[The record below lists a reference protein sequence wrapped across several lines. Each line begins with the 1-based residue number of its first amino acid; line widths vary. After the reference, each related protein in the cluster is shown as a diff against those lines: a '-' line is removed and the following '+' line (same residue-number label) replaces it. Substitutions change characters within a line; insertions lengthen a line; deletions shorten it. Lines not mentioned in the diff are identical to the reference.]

1 MSDVALWLSL
11 SVGVALSGWAWIRSS
26 KRFQAAHAPARA
38 TDEPAPAQQH
48 ASAPVLTP
56 PALACLLPRELQA
69 LVWRR
74 ESDVDP
80 AKLDALLAAIKGIPR
95 PPKSLQRLLSPD
107 FAARAGAAEL
117 SELVMAEPLI
127 AAKVLA
133 AVNAP
138 AYGLQRPVAG
148 VAQAVSL
155 LGMTTVRSVCLRY
168 MLGAAFKPRLAASQ
182 RVFDTIWCASAIASE
197 MRSHLNK
204 ALKLPDPGGAATQV
218 MLGFVGQLAAAS
230 LMPTEQLE
238 NWLALDRVART
249 EKEQALMHLNAIE
262 IGGLLLG
269 AWALPQD
276 LISDVC
282 DSGRL
287 LITAAPHTAP
297 ERAPRLAL
305 NYLCA
310 GLGER
315 LAQGQLTQLSDHN
328 PTQDLGADTHHL
340 RSLLG
345 LPALSGLT
353 VALQAP
359 ALQRALEPMLKHLPT
374 AVAEKS
380 AENLWRRPTRDAPLQ
395 H

>member
-1 MSDVALWLSL
+1 MSAVALWLSL
-11 SVGVALSGWAWIRSS
+11 STGIALGGWAWIRSS
-26 KRFQAAHAPARA
+26 QRVRPAQTPARA
-38 TDEPAPAQQH
+38 MEEPAGAQQH
-48 ASAPVLTP
+48 ASVPEAAGPVVE
-56 PALACLLPRELQA
+56 CLLPRELQA

-80 AKLDALLAAIKGIPR
+80 ARLDELLAAIKGIPR
-95 PPKSLQRLLSPD
+95 PPRSLQQLLSPD
-107 FAARAGAAEL
+107 FVARASAAEL

-138 AYGLQRPVAG
+138 AYGLQRPVTD
-148 VAQAVSL
+148 VAQAVSF

-168 MLGAAFKPRLAASQ
+168 LLGAAFKPRLASSQ
-182 RVFDTIWCASAIASE
+182 RVFDAIWCASAIASE
-197 MRSHLNK
+197 LGAHLHK
-204 ALKLPDPGGAATQV
+204 TLKLPDPGGSATQV

-230 LMPTEQLE
+230 LMPIEQLE
-238 NWLALDRVART
+238 NWLTLNRVART
-249 EKEQALMHLNAIE
+249 EKEQALMPLNAIE
-262 IGGLLLG
+262 TGGLLLR

-287 LITAAPHTAP
+287 LVTAAPNSAP

-310 GLGER
+310 RLGER
-315 LAQGQLTQLSDHN
+315 LAQGQLTQLSDYD
-328 PTQDLGADTHHL
+328 PMQDLGADTHHL

-353 VALQAP
+353 PALQAP
-359 ALQRALEPMLKHLPT
+359 ALQRALEPMLKHIPHG
-374 AVAEKS
+374 A
-380 AENLWRRPTRDAPLQ
+380 D
-395 H
+395 